1 MIHEVE
7 LVVKSKNYENLDIER
22 EIKKLELVN
31 SKISQLNRDAEQNT
45 TERQNQNERTVQLLG
60 ELDSKLDTYQKII

>member
-1 MIHEVE
+1 MIEQNKKLGFTISKLKEMIHEVE

-31 SKISQLNRDAEQNT
+31 SKINQLNKDAE
-45 TERQNQNERTVQLLG
+45 
-60 ELDSKLDTYQKII
+60 

>member
-1 MIHEVE
+1 MIEQNKKLGFTISKLKEMIHEVE

-31 SKISQLNRDAEQNT
+31 SKISQLNRDAE
-45 TERQNQNERTVQLLG
+45 
-60 ELDSKLDTYQKII
+60 

>member
-45 TERQNQNERTVQLLG
+45 TERQNQNERTV
-60 ELDSKLDTYQKII
+60 